1 MRPRTR
7 GPRQEELDAAS
18 AQRQDCR
25 DPRPGQLERHYEF
38 LAHHFYYS
46 VQDLAA
52 KTGLSKPF
60 LSQIENDH
68 VVPPVATLL
77 KLARALNVGMAHFFQ
92 DEMSTEKIS
101 VTRSQERSWVERRPH
116 QEKGEVNY
124 RYESLET
131 KKQDKHMEPFLVEF
145 GNSET
150 SEMVFMSH
158 EGEEF
163 LFLLE
168 GKLEF
173 RSVDRVELLD
183 PGDTIICEG
192 PTYVGALQAFS
203 AQCPAAQWPA
213 AQCPA
218 RHPTR
223 NRRST
228 AHSGSTMPAN
238 CRSCLSVGRRL
249 NSMSDMPSPIQSSPD
264 KRQPHGAGRPAAR
277 T

>member
-1 MRPRTR
+1 MTQDPEISLAVKALKIGNKVREL
-7 GPRQEELDAAS
+7 RQKNRYTL
-18 AQRQDCR
+18 
-25 DPRPGQLERHYEF
+25 
-38 LAHHFYYS
+38 
-46 VQDLAA
+46 QDLAA

-92 DEMSTEKIS
+92 DELSTDKIS

-173 RSVDRVELLD
+173 RSVDRVELLN
-183 PGDTIICEG
+183 PGDTIYFESDLSHSFRCLGDE
-192 PTYVGALQAFS
+192 
-203 AQCPAAQWPA
+203 
-213 AQCPA
+213 PA
-218 RHPTR
+218 RAVVVVW
-223 NRRST
+223 S
-228 AHSGSTMPAN
+228 
-238 CRSCLSVGRRL
+238 
-249 NSMSDMPSPIQSSPD
+249 
-264 KRQPHGAGRPAAR
+264 QP
-277 T
+277 